1 MVTFAFQKVEQPR
14 NSGGKEVFHKKPLGR
29 RRHLANRPL
38 RSVRLV
44 PLRLERSE
52 SAASVEYFLAAASPF
67 SLSQSP
73 ITLYKQSNSLFSFYF
88 SKGEIPARK

>member
-14 NSGGKEVFHKKPLGR
+14 NSGGKEVFHKKLLGR
-29 RRHLANRPL
+29 RRHLAN
-38 RSVRLV
+38 S
-44 PLRLERSE
+44 LERCK
-52 SAASVEYFLAAASPF
+52 SAAALEYFLAAASPF